1 MLWITRCNIIH
12 ITTNNESSIEEL
24 IEVKNEIIELINTAP
39 PFLDCVWQNNI
50 TILSNISSIPTSTLK
65 G

>member
-1 MLWITRCNIIH
+1 M
-12 ITTNNESSIEEL
+12 EEL

-39 PFLDCVWQNNI
+39 PFLDYMRQNNI
-50 TILSNISSIPTSTLK
+50 TISSDISSIPTSTLK